1 MIASPYSTF
10 AADRGQGFPIG
21 STYEVITPAR
31 LAYWAPDEWIEEST
45 STRRAMACPWS
56 PPTPPA
62 VPITAAELI
71 AELFAES

>member
-31 LAYWAPDEWIEEST
+31 LAYWEPSLEFPEPT

-56 PPTPPA
+56 PPAPPA
-62 VPITAAELI
+62 EPITTAELI
-71 AELFAES
+71 AAMFGEY